1 MNNESAQQKTQ
12 PILTISGL
20 AVAIGETVLLKGL
33 DLTVKKGECVA
44 ILGPSG
50 SGKTT
55 LLRTITGLID
65 APEGKVLYRGKPRED
80 FTYPAFRRKAVLI
93 EQQPA
98 LFDMSV
104 KRNLRKPF
112 EYHSARNGG
121 FDEERA
127 KHLLKR
133 VGLADRWTQNAKS
146 LSVGQ
151 QQRLALVRGLL
162 VEPEMLLLDEPTSAL
177 DAAAVDM
184 VEDMLCEEMKGIGCT
199 ALVVSHSEEQ
209 AERMCGR
216 KIRLDDYM
224 TENGG
229 DA

>member
-1 MNNESAQQKTQ
+1 MDNKKDTPLLQITDM
-12 PILTISGL
+12 T
-20 AVAIGETVLLKGL
+20 VALGDTVLLKGFEISL
-33 DLTVKKGECVA
+33 SKGECVA

-65 APEGKVLYRGKPRED
+65 APRGNILYRGKPREE
-80 FTYPAFRRKAVLI
+80 FTFPAFRRKAVLV
-93 EQQPA
+93 EQQPS

-104 KRNLRKPF
+104 EKNLRKPF

-127 KHLLKR
+127 KNLLKR
-133 VGLADRWTQNAKS
+133 VGLADRWNQNATS

-184 VEDMLCEEMKGIGCT
+184 VEGMLCEEMRGIGCT

-216 KIRLDDYM
+216 KIRLDEYM
-224 TENGG
+224 TGNGG